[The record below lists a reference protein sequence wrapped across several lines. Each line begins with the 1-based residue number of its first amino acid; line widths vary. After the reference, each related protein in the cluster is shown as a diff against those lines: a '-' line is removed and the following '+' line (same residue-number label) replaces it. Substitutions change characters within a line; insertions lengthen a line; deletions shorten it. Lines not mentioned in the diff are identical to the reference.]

1 MATTNF
7 SALGLEEKIVWAR
20 ELWAAARN
28 ASFVMQF
35 TGKGPNSMIQ
45 RITEL
50 TKSEKGARAIITL
63 VADLTGD
70 GVMGDSTMENNEEAI
85 KAHDT
90 EIRID
95 QLRNANRL
103 EGRMADQKSVVSFRE
118 TSKDVLAYW
127 MADRIDQLGFLTLS
141 SVAVTQ
147 NTNGSVRAVRPA
159 GQNFSDLEFVEAS
172 PVPTTNRYY
181 NWNFATL
188 AFVAGDT
195 TASGFV
201 ATDTI
206 SYQALVE
213 LKATA
218 KTDYIRGIK
227 GAGGMEYYHVF
238 MHPKCLAKLK
248 LDSDYLAS
256 LQNAGPRSGSNPIF
270 SGAVV
275 TVDGLVI
282 HEHRHSYNTLGAASG
297 SAWGTNGL
305 VDGNAVLFCGAQ
317 AMAIADIGLPYW
329 DEETFDYGNQH
340 GISVGKIFGMLKPQ
354 FKSIYD
360 GTDVNAARDFGVI
373 RANFAI

>member
-127 MADRIDQLGFLTLS
+127 LADRIDQLGFLTLS
-141 SVAVTQ
+141 SVNVTQ
-147 NTNGSVRAVRPA
+147 NTNGTVRAVRPS
-159 GQNFSDLEFVEAS
+159 GQNFSDLEFVESA
-172 PVPTTNRYY
+172 PAATVNRYY
-181 NWNFATL
+181 NWDVSALGFIAGNTATIEAL
-188 AFVAGDT
+188 DL
-195 TASGFV
+195 
-201 ATDTI
+201 I
-206 SYQALVE
+206 SYRALVE
-213 LKATA
+213 LKALA
-218 KTDYIRGIK
+218 KTQYIRGIK
-227 GAGGMEYYHVF
+227 GAGGMEYYHIF
-238 MHPKCLAKLK
+238 LHPKCMAKLK
-248 LDSDYLAS
+248 LDGDYLAS
-256 LQNAGPRSGSNPIF
+256 LQNAGPRAGSNPIF

-282 HEHRHSYNTLGAASG
+282 HEHRHSINTTGAVSG
-297 SAWGTNGL
+297 TAKWGSGAN
-305 VDGNAVLFCGAQ
+305 VEGNAVLFCGAQ

-360 GTDVNAARDFGVI
+360 GTDVTADRDFGVI
-373 RANFAI
+373 RVNFAM